1 MYIKNNMKV
10 ELNIKDRLVLVSI
23 LPAQG
28 KMTDLVEVIDL
39 IKLIRL
45 TDTEKAEIGY
55 KENEGRIFWD
65 VTKETPREFEINFEQ
80 LRIVKES
87 IKKLDD
93 EGKVDLSILNTCL
106 KFSKL

>member
-1 MYIKNNMKV
+1 MKV

-23 LPAQG
+23 LPVQG
-28 KMTDLVEVIDL
+28 KMADLVEVIDL
-39 IKLIRL
+39 IRLIKL
-45 TDTEKAEIGY
+45 TDNEKEEIGY
-55 KENEGRIFWD
+55 KESNGRVLWD
-65 VTKETPREFEINFEQ
+65 VTKETPKEFEINFEQ

-87 IKKLDD
+87 IKKMDD